1 MKIKNYHQEQAEDCN
16 KYASEGD
23 NSTFQYFE
31 IIQYAL
37 LDLLDILFLPLN
49 GFFIVSSES
58 VTNLVGIILVIS
70 VSQYISFSY
79 MSRHFVFILQN

>member
-16 KYASEGD
+16 KDASESD

-31 IIQYAL
+31 IIQHAL

-58 VTNLVGIILVIS
+58 VTNLVRIILIIS
-70 VSQYISFSY
+70 VSHYIPFSS
-79 MSRHFVFILQN
+79 MSRHIVFILS